1 MSIEPTGR
9 TGAQDAGSADDLAV
23 IEKMFVSQIGA
34 FHCHRASMEENRGR
48 AGSLWVIDP
57 AFGEGTYWYCI
68 IDDMIAV
75 ASFGFLFTEDVS
87 FSCDTSD
94 LFCFGSYGRYM
105 VPYFGTEEGTG
116 DRTLLGY
123 AWRGGDYTQHV
134 RAGDPLTAV
143 SFSLFPQAVQRMSLT
158 CNCDPLTL
166 TSAISSLD
174 GTVSVPGLAELFE
187 EVRLA
192 RPLPVTAKAYY
203 QAKVTEACA
212 VLVDW
217 HLRRRMQDAPR
228 IRPVDRTALNLA
240 RALIED
246 NLHRTVTSEELC
258 RAACMSES
266 KLAGLFKR
274 AEGTTPQAYARA
286 RKLDR
291 ARDLLLDTDRPVADI
306 AASVGYE
313 RQGSFSEAFK
323 ERFGLAPLAY
333 RRTGR
338 G

>member
-1 MSIEPTGR
+1 MDAKTVAGD
-9 TGAQDAGSADDLAV
+9 GAEALGDLAP
-23 IEKMFVSQIGA
+23 IERMFVSQIDA
-34 FHCHRASMEENRGR
+34 FHCHRASAEESGGR
-48 AGSLWVIDP
+48 AGSTWIIDP
-57 AFGEGTYWYCI
+57 AYGEEGVYWYYI
-68 IDDMIAV
+68 IDDAIAV
-75 ASFGFLFTEDVS
+75 ASFSFFFKEDVS
-87 FSCDTSD
+87 FSCDTPD
-94 LFCFGSYGRYM
+94 LFCFGSYGRHM
-105 VPYFGTEEGTG
+105 VPYFGSEEDTG

-123 AWRGGDYTQHV
+123 AWRGGDYVQHV

-143 SFSLFPQAVQRMSLT
+143 SFSLFPQAARRLSLA

-166 TSAISSLD
+166 TSAIASLD
-174 GTVSVPGLAELFE
+174 GTVAVPGLTELFE

-203 QAKVTEACA
+203 QAKITEACA

-217 HLRRRMQDAPR
+217 HLRRRMKGAPR

-246 NLHRTVTSEELC
+246 NLDRTVTSEELC

-274 AEGTTPQAYARA
+274 AEGTTPQAYARS
-286 RKLDR
+286 RKLER
-291 ARDLLLDTDRPVADI
+291 ARDLLLDTDRSVADI

-323 ERFGLAPLAY
+323 ERFGTTPLAY
-333 RRTGR
+333 RRESR
-338 G
+338 NR